1 MGNKVVYGRHLKQAI
16 KTCTPT
22 YCIPPILMEC
32 FVEKAIFSATERKEK
47 ENNLTANSISV
58 NRTWE
63 VNVWARLG
71 WVNPCPHTR
80 LEMLAGV
87 QVGMNLRIWSVLLL
101 GTCSLVK
108 HRLSPG
114 SFHSP
119 PLSTGPPEANFMLCP
134 WLAGWDLL
142 SDSQHLPL
150 WRGDLVGLP
159 WEVKR
164 TVSIMVSAERWHWIK
179 AQHNVKSYILR
190 NIR

>member
-1 MGNKVVYGRHLKQAI
+1 MGNKVVYRRHLKQAI

-47 ENNLTANSISV
+47 ENNLTANSIPV

-114 SFHSP
+114 PFS
-119 PLSTGPPEANFMLCP
+119 LSTTLHWPSWGQLHALPMASWLETYSVILSTFLCEEVTS
-134 WLAGWDLL
+134 WGC
-142 SDSQHLPL
+142 HGK
-150 WRGDLVGLP
+150 WRGQ
-159 WEVKR
+159 W
-164 TVSIMVSAERWHWIK
+164 A
-179 AQHNVKSYILR
+179 
-190 NIR
+190 